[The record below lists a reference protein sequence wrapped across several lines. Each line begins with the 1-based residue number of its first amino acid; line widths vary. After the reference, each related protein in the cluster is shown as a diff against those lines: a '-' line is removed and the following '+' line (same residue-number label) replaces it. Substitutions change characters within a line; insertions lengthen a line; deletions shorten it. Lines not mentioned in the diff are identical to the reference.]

1 MKKTVFKNKTYYFIL
16 IIYIG
21 VLLVWNLFTTIA
33 YSKLIGILPVII
45 QTVLLI
51 LIISEYQYA
60 KIGIKIWAILFI
72 IVAPGL
78 KFVGQLLTNLGGV
91 SNHQDAQVYL
101 TNGITLLIGILIV
114 IYTNKTVAVEEAEIA

>member
-91 SNHQDAQVYL
+91 SNHQDAQC
-101 TNGITLLIGILIV
+101 T
-114 IYTNKTVAVEEAEIA
+114 